1 MINYNYSI
9 LYSSQFMSVSCLP
22 IKLVCEYNKYIDSIY
37 ILSYHICECSGSS
50 GTSEK
55 LVYFMFYYYRYII
68 CE

>member
-37 ILSYHICECSGSS
+37 IYYHIIYVNVVVVVA
-50 GTSEK
+50 
-55 LVYFMFYYYRYII
+55 LVRNWYISCFTTI
-68 CE
+68 DI